1 MRNTYIK
8 ILLLLLFGCALNV
21 NAQILELQQP
31 IGLSQYP
38 NVIQGTTV
46 NTDLKVK
53 NTSNIAFNGTLYV
66 SLHNSAGTYIMDLA
80 IWTVSI
86 PANSTYTT
94 SLATSPTFTQ
104 TVGSGYKI
112 YAKSKKNSSTS
123 YVTIQTSSSCGCSN
137 PTSINIV
144 AQVLPDLEITGFGT
158 SPISALPNTSIS
170 VINARVVNNS
180 SIASTATLLGLYMST
195 DNVLSANDEYLNS
208 INLPAINANSAVSS
222 ISGSFSTPNLTPG
235 NYYVIAKADDGN
247 FISES
252 NENNN
257 TLSSPFTIQANTA
270 PKLRFLDCISLTSGS
285 TISQG
290 TNLTGNFT
298 LENYGSSQVWSG
310 SIYANII
317 DNGGLI
323 QQTVLSTSTSI
334 AAGASRVFSFNQQV
348 NITPGTY
355 RIVVVYTNAPI
366 VGNDFVADN
375 GCIPTFQGSTGTTSA
390 YKVVIVTAP
399 SPNISCGT
407 SSVSPNPIVKGQP
420 ATLSYTISNTGSASY
435 TGTLCLWWRGSA
447 TGNNLNQCING
458 LAAGASHTFT
468 WPSSAILS
476 DPGTYYLSVE
486 DASRNPTA
494 LCTSSAYT
502 VINSTTCGSCTWTNP
517 PASGTDACT
526 ASAYMCQN
534 GYIKPAQNGNFNS
547 FAACL
552 RQDLAVIIFRALFSS
567 TSPNAPSNN
576 FPTPFNDVQP
586 DGTNNYWYNAVK
598 NLSYLEYDDNISP
611 FGRNFYNFNPGGYIE
626 RRYAMKVFLEAFNIK
641 PSTNTTNTFPDIATS
656 DPMFGYMKKAQEL
669 GLLAGLPNGSGG
681 CFATCDLS
689 RQDAF
694 IILYRLKTFG
704 TITRPTSTQ
713 LQDTANYFIP
723 ANVTLANMNKIP
735 GVDQANFNHYEK
747 TSFAIPGKGLPLEF
761 THTYNSF
768 HTELPESFFITNEGA
783 LNNQVLANL
792 GIGWSH
798 NYNNYIVFVP
808 GYTYTP
814 DDATNAVTTDDK
826 YYIFWGDGSIEV
838 YNKTKLKFETQGT
851 YKQFYTPS
859 DFIVITDKS
868 QNFYRFKSLG
878 SLANNTYVMI
888 NMSDR
893 NSNFLN
899 FSYEGA
905 SNSGAVRLKMVKDST
920 SGRSLNYGY
929 QTINGKDYLKT
940 VTESG
945 LGRNVQ
951 FNVNSN
957 GDLKTFTDAKGQITE
972 YYYDATRADQTHLLT
987 RIKLPKGNIITNTYY
1002 QRKLRSSETN
1012 TNKINVNWQ
1021 NQYSTAM
1028 GQAGSTVKDNL
1039 NRTTTYQ
1046 YNTSGNPTSIASPTT
1061 TVNNIQY
1068 GTGSNIFKPQSMNV
1082 QGQNVSM
1089 NYDANGNL
1097 LNITRNGITQT
1108 FTYTSKNDVQTYTD
1122 GNGNVTTYG
1131 YDPAGN
1137 LTSVTRPSG
1146 GGTIQIERNS
1156 FGQAKKIT
1164 NPASISTYLDFDANG
1179 NVNSIQMPLAISTSA
1194 SYDNASRLKTK
1205 TDATGYTTSF
1215 IYDNNDNLTKETNAL
1230 GHITEYSYDGNDNLT
1245 QIKNAKNEITEL
1257 TYRFEDDFLMSEAFG
1272 GNTKSY
1278 TYDTD
1283 GSLKTF
1289 TKATGTFNYT
1299 YDATTGR
1306 LVSDGQTSY
1315 TYDSRNNIKTITNT
1329 NGTLNLYYDINDRLD
1344 YYDDYFG
1351 NRIDY
1356 SYDNNGNVKTI
1367 TYPGNKTVNYTYDAN
1382 NRMKDVTDWNNQ
1394 KTSYTYL
1401 IDDRMDK
1408 VTYANGTYCQYSYD
1422 AAGRMTGMQNKKSN
1436 GTVISEY
1443 SFTLDK
1449 TGNHTGETINE
1460 PALATALSSLTN
1472 GTTNYGAMPFN
1483 RIQNSG
1489 STNFTH
1495 NGAGNITQRGSD
1507 SYTFD
1512 LNDNLLSATGAYPAT
1527 FTYDGSGNRR
1537 TKTANG
1543 IQTKY
1548 ILNILGMSQVLL
1560 ETDQSN
1566 TPTNYYIYGA
1576 TGLVSRI
1583 KPNGTTHYYHYDF
1596 RGSTVALTDASQTI
1610 THTYAY
1616 DAFGTVLTANEPAND
1631 VNVYR
1636 YNGQYGVQYD
1646 APNRTFMRAR
1656 YYDPQTGRFISE
1668 DPIWATNLY
1677 PFADNNPVN
1686 KVDADGR
1693 NAKLIISLMRMDNKS
1708 LLNITTNKTIQNSK
1722 NPYIQQYR
1730 AWAYQIL
1737 FSRFLNSSEKKI
1749 NHNDQS
1755 NYPIAKQSAVENK
1768 TKNNFSI
1775 ASDSYVDPKDY
1786 PIRNNIAKKQA
1797 NSFGFSTYNP
1807 SQINMIIIPKN
1818 QEFYKDVI
1826 DKFNNWLVNL
1836 CEYFNPMSRP

>member
-1 MRNTYIK
+1 MKRVIPLFSLILILLTNQYIQAQTYTVTYSPSINTYIN
-8 ILLLLLFGCALNV
+8 C
-21 NAQILELQQP
+21 P
-31 IGLSQYP
+31 STSYP
-38 NVIQGTTV
+38 EYDHDANC
-46 NTDLKVK
+46 
-53 NTSNIAFNGTLYV
+53 V
-66 SLHNSAGTYIMDLA
+66 SS
-80 IWTVSI
+80 S
-86 PANSTYTT
+86 STYTYSSGVLKVCNT
-94 SLATSPTFTQ
+94 GYNTTTKVASFSMRKCDGTDFGSNGNVYISFGGDFICLPYSSGSSIVNFSFYVNFTGNMNFDFYAKASGGQRYYAGMVSINVTVTSPPAVPTGLTHSF
-104 TVGSGYKI
+104 GSYDQANNTYPI
-112 YAKSKKNSSTS
+112 YLNWNSVSGATD
-123 YVTIQTSSSCGCSN
+123 YEIANCTSSQTWTSGVSN
-137 PTSINIV
+137 KTLS
-144 AQVLPDLEITGFGT
+144 G
-158 SPISALPNTSIS
+158 LPNTTYSLKVRS
-170 VINARVVNNS
+170 H
-180 SIASTATLLGLYMST
+180 
-195 DNVLSANDEYLNS
+195 
-208 INLPAINANSAVSS
+208 NAN
-222 ISGSFSTPNLTPG
+222 G
-235 NYYVIAKADDGN
+235 Y
-247 FISES
+247 
-252 NENNN
+252 
-257 TLSSPFTIQANTA
+257 
-270 PKLRFLDCISLTSGS
+270 
-285 TISQG
+285 
-290 TNLTGNFT
+290 
-298 LENYGSSQVWSG
+298 
-310 SIYANII
+310 
-317 DNGGLI
+317 
-323 QQTVLSTSTSI
+323 
-334 AAGASRVFSFNQQV
+334 
-348 NITPGTY
+348 
-355 RIVVVYTNAPI
+355 
-366 VGNDFVADN
+366 
-375 GCIPTFQGSTGTTSA
+375 SA
-390 YKVVIVTAP
+390 Y
-399 SPNISCGT
+399 SSCYTFTTPDVPATYNFVCG
-407 SSVSPNPIVKGQP
+407 SASVSPNPIVQNQ
-420 ATLSYTISNTGSASY
+420 AASFSYTLSNTGNASY
-435 TGTLCLWWRGSA
+435 NSTLSLWWKNVS
-447 TGNNLNQCING
+447 TGQLYTLNSSINS
-458 LAAGASHTFT
+458 LAAGSSHTFT
-468 WPSSAILS
+468 SSSSNILS
-476 DPGTYYLSVE
+476 APGTYQLVIL
-486 DASRNPTA
+486 DV
-494 LCTSSAYT
+494 SSNEICSSQNFT
-502 VINSTTCGSCTWTNP
+502 VTNAPPSCGSCTWTNP
-517 PASGTDACT
+517 PASGSDACT
-526 ASAYMCQN
+526 ATAYMCQN
-534 GYIKPAQNGNFNS
+534 GYVKPAQNGNFNS

-611 FGRNFYNFNPGGYIE
+611 FGRNFYNFNPSGYIE

-669 GLLAGLPNGSGG
+669 GLLTGLPNGSGG

-694 IILYRLKTFG
+694 IILYRIKTLS
-704 TITRPTSTQ
+704 TITKPTSTQ

-768 HTELPESFFITNEGA
+768 HTELPEPFFITNEGA

-851 YKQFYTPS
+851 YKQFYSPS
-859 DFIVITDKS
+859 DYIVITDKS
-868 QNFYRFKSLG
+868 HNFYRFKSLG

-905 SNSGAVRLKMVKDST
+905 SNPGAVRLKMVKDST
-920 SGRSLNYGY
+920 TGRSLNYGY

-957 GDLKTFTDAKGQITE
+957 GDLTSFTDAKGQITK
-972 YYYDATRADQTHLLT
+972 YYYDGTRADQTHLLT
-987 RIKLPKGNIITNTYY
+987 RIQLPKGNTITNTYY

-1046 YNTSGNPTSIASPTT
+1046 YNTNGNPTSIASPTT

-1068 GTGSNIFKPQSMNV
+1068 GTGSNLFKPQSMNV

-1097 LNITRNGITQT
+1097 LNITRNGITQS
-1108 FTYTSKNDVQTYTD
+1108 FTYTSINDVKTYTD
-1122 GNGNVTTYG
+1122 GNGNMTTYD

-1137 LTSVTRPSG
+1137 LIKVTRPSG
-1146 GGTIQIERNS
+1146 GGTIQIGRNS
-1156 FGQAKKIT
+1156 FGQANQIT
-1164 NPASISTYLDFDANG
+1164 NPAGISTSLGFDANG

-1215 IYDNNDNLTKETNAL
+1215 IYDNNDNLTRETNAL
-1230 GHITEYSYDGNDNLT
+1230 NHITDYTYDANDNLT
-1245 QIKNAKNEITEL
+1245 HIKNAKNEITEL

-1272 GNTKSY
+1272 GNTKTY

-1315 TYDSRNNIKTITNT
+1315 TYDSRNNIKTITNS

-1351 NRIDY
+1351 NRVDY
-1356 SYDNNGNVKTI
+1356 SYDNNGNLKTI

-1449 TGNHTGETINE
+1449 IGNHTGETINE

-1483 RIQNSG
+1483 RIQNAG

-1495 NGAGNITQRGSD
+1495 DGAGNITQRGSD
-1507 SYTFD
+1507 NYTFD
-1512 LNDNLLSATGAYPAT
+1512 LNDNLLNATGAYPAT

-1543 IQTKY
+1543 TQTKY

-1610 THTYAY
+1610 THTYSY
-1616 DAFGTVLTANEPAND
+1616 DAFGTVLAANEPAND

-1686 KVDADGR
+1686 SND
-1693 NAKLIISLMRMDNKS
+1693 
-1708 LLNITTNKTIQNSK
+1708 LNGKETNS
-1722 NPYIQQYR
+1722 
-1730 AWAYQIL
+1730 
-1737 FSRFLNSSEKKI
+1737 
-1749 NHNDQS
+1749 
-1755 NYPIAKQSAVENK
+1755 
-1768 TKNNFSI
+1768 
-1775 ASDSYVDPKDY
+1775 
-1786 PIRNNIAKKQA
+1786 
-1797 NSFGFSTYNP
+1797 
-1807 SQINMIIIPKN
+1807 
-1818 QEFYKDVI
+1818 I
-1826 DKFNNWLVNL
+1826 DKFKKRIDDFSYYTLLGLYLYRSWERDYFSISKDEFKELTGKGLSINYDTKQEVTFSDETKGYSYLASTSGSMVNL
-1836 CEYFNPMSRP
+1836 LHNFTLYTDEKGYVVGMYDELDYDIKWDNFISNNSRNFGVIWAQLLKHLYKGNNEGMKKIIYGKQKK